1 MKKKLAVVVPSLRGG
16 GAEKVIINILR
27 NIDKNKFDIKLILVK
42 KEGPYVKL
50 IPDDILVSDLNKERV
65 RYSLLKLIKE
75 LNEFKPDIIFSTLG
89 HLNIALLSIRKL
101 IKGNPK
107 IIVREANTP
116 SKSISSNK
124 RFLTTLY
131 KYFYPKADLIVAQCK
146 EMKDDIVDIFN
157 IDEKKITYIY
167 NPVDIEGI
175 KNCCK
180 NKNPYNNNK
189 INLLSVGRLTFQKGF
204 DILIDAFNIV
214 LKKIPNAHLTI
225 LGEGIL
231 KNDLQKQAEILGIRE
246 NISFV
251 GFKENPYPYYYYSD
265 VYILSS
271 RWEGFPNTL
280 LEALACGTKVVA
292 TDCKSGPKEI
302 LAGGKYG
309 VLVNEG
315 DYKSLA
321 DGIIKA
327 IIGENKTS
335 DRANLFH
342 IKKIIKEYEKIFLN

>member
-1 MKKKLAVVVPSLRGG
+1 M
-16 GAEKVIINILR
+16 
-27 NIDKNKFDIKLILVK
+27 
-42 KEGPYVKL
+42 
-50 IPDDILVSDLNKERV
+50 
-65 RYSLLKLIKE
+65 
-75 LNEFKPDIIFSTLG
+75 
-89 HLNIALLSIRKL
+89 LSIRKL

-231 KNDLQKQAEILGIRE
+231 KNDFQKQAEILGIRE